1 MADIDVLFQSD
12 DDLSVDFNNSDD
24 LNVQLD
30 GDDNTDADMDE
41 VEVVVSTDHRELRH
55 KDAADQHPISSIT
68 GLQDTLNEIN
78 EQIER
83 HIENA
88 VSHITEE
95 ERTSWNNKSRVYR
108 NASGALVISV

>member
-1 MADIDVLFQSD
+1 MADIEVLLQSD
-12 DDLSVDFNNSDD
+12 DDLSVDFNNGDD
-24 LNVQLD
+24 LSVQFD
-30 GDDNTDADMDE
+30 DDDNTDTDMGE
-41 VEVVVSTDHRELRH
+41 VQVVVSSDHRELRH
-55 KDAADQHPISSIT
+55 REDANQHPISSIT
-68 GLQDTLNEIN
+68 GLQDTLDEIN

-83 HIENA
+83 HIENT